1 MAARLTTYVVVGIVA
16 ATLIAGLIVGAQRDD
31 SDGPVDLIVHNGR
44 VFTADG
50 SGTIE
55 EAVAVRGNQVLRV
68 GSNRDITRLRRPQT
82 TVIDADGGAVLPGF
96 NDAHVHL
103 LTGGLALDAVDLRDA
118 RNMEEIQQ
126 RIVRWID
133 AHPAEPWVKGRGWT
147 FTAFADAL
155 PTRQILDDIVAD
167 RPAFLLSADGSA
179 AWVNSRALEMAR
191 VTRRT
196 EEPASGA
203 IVEDARTGEPSGLLK
218 GSAVRL
224 VSRLISEPS
233 RDERARALRAAVAE
247 AHRNGITSVQNADGS
262 ERDFD
267 LYQRARNNGELMIR
281 IVSALPVTSPLSE
294 QELERLDAIR
304 ARYPDDPLFKTG
316 PLKLW
321 LDGTTEAH
329 TAAMLAPYATRAD
342 MKGEPAIAP
351 DDLNRMVR
359 LADAQ
364 GWQVMTHAAGD
375 RAVRMALDA
384 YRHAARSNLAPAR
397 GRRHRIEHAE
407 TIDPADLRRFRA
419 LGVIA
424 SMQPVDLA
432 RAELRAAALGLER
445 ASRAWQHRSIVASGA
460 RLAFGSDWPAASFNP
475 LAGIHAA
482 VTRTTR
488 EGGPLGGWTPSERI
502 SLRAALE
509 AYTSAPAWAS
519 FDEQRKGTLEPGMLA
534 DIVVLNSDIFEAPPS
549 KLAAAA
555 VEVTIFDGKIVYRRG
570 AQNISTTN

>member
-31 SDGPVDLIVHNGR
+31 YDGPIDLIVHNGR

-68 GSNRDITRLRRPQT
+68 GSNRDINRLRRPQT
-82 TVIDADGGAVLPGF
+82 IVIDADGGAVLPGF

-118 RNMEEIQQ
+118 SDVGQIQQ

-133 AHPAEPWVKGRGWT
+133 AHPTEPWLKGRGWT
-147 FTAFADAL
+147 FAAFADAP
-155 PTRQILDDIVAD
+155 PTRQALDDIVAD

-196 EEPASGA
+196 EEPANGA
-203 IVEDARTGEPSGLLK
+203 IVKDARTGEPTGLLK
-218 GSAVRL
+218 GSAVTF
-224 VSRLISEPS
+224 VSRLIAEPS
-233 RDERARALRAAVAE
+233 RDERGRALRAAVAD
-247 AHRNGITSVQNADGS
+247 AHRHGITSVQNADGS

-267 LYQRARNNGELMIR
+267 LYESARNRGELKIR
-281 IVSALPVTSPLSE
+281 IVSALPVTSPLDE
-294 QELERLDAIR
+294 HELDRLDAIR
-304 ARYPDDPLFKTG
+304 TRYPDDPLVKTG
-316 PLKLW
+316 PLKIW

-329 TAAMLAPYATRAD
+329 TAAMLAPYTTRQDAR
-342 MKGEPAIAP
+342 GEPAVAP

-384 YRHAARSNLAPAR
+384 YQHASRSNLAPPR

-407 TIDPADLRRFRA
+407 NIDPGDLRRFRA

-432 RAELRAAALGLER
+432 RAEMRPAALGLER
-445 ASRAWQHRSIVASGA
+445 ASRAWPHRSIVASGA

-475 LAGIHAA
+475 LLGIHAA

-488 EGGPLGGWTPSERI
+488 DGEPQGGWTPSERI

-519 FDEQRKGTLEPGMLA
+519 FDEQRKGTLAPGMLA
-534 DIVVLNSDIFEAPPS
+534 DIVVLDSDIFDTPPA
-549 KLAAAA
+549 KLASAV

-570 AQNISTTN
+570 AQNLGTTN